1 MNVKKS
7 KIIVLSLLL
16 CGPLVLG
23 GCDSSSSSSSSSSF
37 YYYYSNAVIYVEKTL
52 SPCVLDKE
60 KRRRHFI
67 KSTLLLSVRIIHTHS
82 INNKYVCHQFFF
94 FNYSVPNPSKPT
106 RVLFSMR
113 VRWPTRV
120 RFISIS
126 IDDDE
131 RRVYVAFYPR
141 AKTLDS
147 FYFSR

>member
-1 MNVKKS
+1 M
-7 KIIVLSLLL
+7 
-16 CGPLVLG
+16 
-23 GCDSSSSSSSSSSF
+23 
-37 YYYYSNAVIYVEKTL
+37 EKTL

-94 FNYSVPNPSKPT
+94 FNYSVPNPSAT

-141 AKTLDS
+141 AKTQTRFTSQDEYSINRTYNHSLFCECDNNIINNNNTQVENG
-147 FYFSR
+147 F